1 VASMPMHNLHEKN
14 WLMKGSPRKRLTI
27 SMDNCGGQNK
37 NNHVLRL
44 AAYLVEMKFFLEV
57 EFVFYVRGHTKN
69 ACDRMFN
76 QMKLRFHKQD
86 IFTYKQALD
95 ALGKQDNVTMT
106 DTTEGM
112 FKNYGAL
119 CHADCRMYVVGRTTG
134 QVGSAIKP

>member
-1 VASMPMHNLHEKN
+1 
-14 WLMKGSPRKRLTI
+14 
-27 SMDNCGGQNK
+27 
-37 NNHVLRL
+37 
-44 AAYLVEMKFFLEV
+44 
-57 EFVFYVRGHTKN
+57 VFYVRGHTKN
-69 ACDRMFN
+69 SCDRMFN

-119 CHADCRMYVVGRTTG
+119 LYKYYNHVKTG
-134 QVGSAIKP
+134 TMSEPCLLHEQSRP